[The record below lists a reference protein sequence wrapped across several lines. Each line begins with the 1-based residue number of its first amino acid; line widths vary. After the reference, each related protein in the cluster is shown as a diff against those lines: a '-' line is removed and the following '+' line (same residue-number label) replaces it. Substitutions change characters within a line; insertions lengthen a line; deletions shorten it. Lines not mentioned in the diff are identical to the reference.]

1 MTTLTLLN
9 NSGLKLPSEPLKV
22 NPNTLL
28 TNIKKNIT
36 MLLNDAK
43 HYKNKNAVLIDNR
56 CTIYVLRKQKLSLIT
71 GKYHMGLS
79 LKDYHIN
86 IDKFNEKTSKI
97 DDLVKH
103 VFVFSLSMTD
113 YLKQLTP
120 EDVKIAANLY
130 REVVGGLE

>member
-1 MTTLTLLN
+1 
-9 NSGLKLPSEPLKV
+9 
-22 NPNTLL
+22 
-28 TNIKKNIT
+28 
-36 MLLNDAK
+36 
-43 HYKNKNAVLIDNR
+43 
-56 CTIYVLRKQKLSLIT
+56 
-71 GKYHMGLS
+71 MGLS